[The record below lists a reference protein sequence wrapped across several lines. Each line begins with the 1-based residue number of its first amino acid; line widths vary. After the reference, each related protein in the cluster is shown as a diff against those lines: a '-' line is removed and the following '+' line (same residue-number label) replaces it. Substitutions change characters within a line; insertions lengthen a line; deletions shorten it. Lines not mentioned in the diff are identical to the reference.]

1 MRVYNARRENLNTC
15 LRSRVQATKQCFLTR
30 PLGDASIGRAIGGAD
45 GTQVAGGLSEPT
57 QLDTLIQ

>member
-15 LRSRVQATKQCFLTR
+15 LRSRVWATKRCFLTG
-30 PLGDASIGRAIGGAD
+30 PSGDASIERAVGGAD